1 MGDRIDG
8 GGGCLLVERG
18 GGDSFDASAIADV
31 ADGAAA
37 ASQRGRET
45 SDGAEFLS
53 QVNGLAGLDPIPT
66 HERRILDGWAC

>member
-8 GGGCLLVERG
+8 GGGCPLVERG

-37 ASQRGRET
+37 AVAASGG
-45 SDGAEFLS
+45 SA
-53 QVNGLAGLDPIPT
+53 P
-66 HERRILDGWAC
+66 

>member
-1 MGDRIDG
+1 MGDRVNG
-8 GGGCLLVERG
+8 GGGCPRVERG

-53 QVNGLAGLDPIPT
+53 QVRWISWVGSCT
-66 HERRILDGWAC
+66 HPRA